1 MRLHVLGERS
11 QRRVVRK
18 GQSDR
23 TRKEIGL
30 GGVLEFAAV
39 PSGEGDEAADGTPLG
54 EIKPLDHL
62 EDRVPELRRVDACH
76 VEGQTRA
83 DGELLENGLCG
94 EERPSGRR
102 S

>member
-1 MRLHVLGERS
+1 MPVDPTLEEGAIVIRHVAQVRLHVLGERS

-23 TRKEIGL
+23 IRKEIGL

-54 EIKPLDHL
+54 EL
-62 EDRVPELRRVDACH
+62 
-76 VEGQTRA
+76 TSS
-83 DGELLENGLCG
+83 
-94 EERPSGRR
+94 PS
-102 S
+102 